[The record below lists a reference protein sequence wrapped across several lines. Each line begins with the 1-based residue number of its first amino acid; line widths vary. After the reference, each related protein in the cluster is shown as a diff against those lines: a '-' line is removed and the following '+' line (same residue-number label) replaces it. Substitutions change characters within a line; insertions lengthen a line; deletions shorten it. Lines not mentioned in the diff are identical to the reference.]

1 VTAPASRGPEV
12 ADIFRAHG
20 AAYRAA
26 HTLTPVQRKAFDAI
40 LACRTAVLGG
50 HLDMCR
56 DCGNERPSYNS
67 CRNRHCPKCQCL
79 AQARWIAARS
89 ERVLPV
95 PHFHVVFTL
104 PAQLRPLAY
113 RCPVAIFNM
122 LFTAVADTLLALAHD
137 PDRLGGT
144 PGITLVLH
152 TWTRELTF
160 HPHVH
165 GIVTGGGLAPEGD
178 RWIPSR
184 AKHLFPVRVLGAL
197 FRGKFLAALTDAHQ
211 RGLLDLTGPLAPLAD
226 QRGFARL
233 KKVLHRTDWIVYA
246 KRPFGGAK
254 QVFAYLG
261 RYTHRVGLSN
271 QRLRAID
278 DAVTFVT
285 KGGRTVTLTHAEF
298 IRRFLNHVLP
308 HRFVKIRHLGLLAAA
323 NVKRKLVTARALLAE
338 PVAIQA
344 EPVAADPVDAAAVAL
359 GLHGWQALIFRIT
372 GHDPTRC
379 AQCGGVLVRIDVGP
393 RRGQDSS

>member
-1 VTAPASRGPEV
+1 MATPASRGPEV
-12 ADIFRAHG
+12 ADVFRAHG

-26 HTLTPVQRKAFDAI
+26 HALTPVQRKAFDAI
-40 LACRTAVLGG
+40 VACRTAALGG
-50 HLDMCR
+50 HLDVCR
-56 DCGNERPSYNS
+56 GCGDERPSYNS

-79 AQARWIAARS
+79 TQARWIAART

-104 PAQLRPLAY
+104 PAQLRPLAR
-113 RCPVAIFNM
+113 RCPVIVFNL
-122 LFTAVADTLLALAHD
+122 LFAAVADTLLTLAQD
-137 PDRLGGT
+137 PARLGGT

-152 TWTRELTF
+152 TWTRELAF

-165 GIVTGGGLAPEGD
+165 GIVTGGGLSPAGD

-197 FRGKFLAALTDAHQ
+197 FRGKFLAALTDAYE
-211 RGLLDLTGPLAPLAD
+211 RGRLDLTGPLAPLAAR
-226 QRGFARL
+226 RGFARFKDAL
-233 KKVLHRTDWIVYA
+233 YRTPWVVYA

-271 QRLRAID
+271 QRLRTID
-278 DAVTFVT
+278 AAGVTFVT
-285 KGGRTVTLTHAEF
+285 KGDRTITLPHDEF
-298 IRRFLNHVLP
+298 LRRFLNHVLP
-308 HRFVKIRHLGLLAAA
+308 HRFVKIRHLGLLAAT
-323 NVKRKLVTARALLAE
+323 NVKRRLVTARLLLAA
-338 PVAIQA
+338 PA
-344 EPVAADPVDAAAVAL
+344 PLPDDPVTAAAVAL
-359 GLHGWQALIFRIT
+359 GLRGWQALIFRVT

-379 AQCGGVLVRIDVGP
+379 AQCGGFLIRLDVAARHGP
-393 RRGQDSS
+393 DSS